1 MNLTPILIALTIY
14 GFAILWL
21 ANVLAPTGGM
31 TL

>member
-1 MNLTPILIALTIY
+1 MNFKPILIALMIY

-31 TL
+31 AL